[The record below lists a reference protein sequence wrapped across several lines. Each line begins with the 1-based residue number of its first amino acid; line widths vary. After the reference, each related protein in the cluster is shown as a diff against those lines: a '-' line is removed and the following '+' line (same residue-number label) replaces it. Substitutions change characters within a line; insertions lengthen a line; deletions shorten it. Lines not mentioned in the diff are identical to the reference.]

1 MCVCVRGWCSRQV
14 EGAEGR
20 EQVGSGADGG
30 LAAVF
35 AGQNPAD
42 SQQTPQ
48 SLRADPG
55 SGPEGEAA
63 LSYSPAPVFRSQ
75 HPQCTA
81 STLPPPQKQQSA
93 QLSESLNKAQNA
105 LQSCDHQLG
114 QLRAQAEEARRQL
127 MEQQQVRDK

>member
-1 MCVCVRGWCSRQV
+1 M

-63 LSYSPAPVFRSQ
+63 LLLSCSSFPVPAPTMHCKHSS
-75 HPQCTA
+75 P
-81 STLPPPQKQQSA
+81 PPPQKQQSA

-114 QLRAQAEEARRQL
+114 QLRAQAEEACRQL
-127 MEQQQVRDK
+127 MERQQVRDK